1 MGSTGLAQDQ
11 ADKSIPTQHPHARAS
26 SAWAA
31 IIAWVV
37 VIFASDLELVVAQ
50 AIGVNLPAWESLGR
64 AAVLVLVALAIWR
77 SRRLPYLHGL
87 VLALAAFLAGE
98 WLRWRIEANVVWF
111 QTAARAYAMLGRVVL
126 TLIPAALM
134 ALTVIASGLS
144 RRDLFLTRGDM
155 HAPANLPFL
164 RRTRWS
170 VVAPVLLLIMCAIV
184 AGVSRFRP
192 FSHHRS
198 ADGITGCR
206 PLRNRQC
213 ELRGISFSL
222 RPAGSWTAFGG
233 CGTLC
238 RGHIASVRARS
249 LRRTPLGC
257 HRNGDECLLCMGSC
271 QKHARHARLGLGLVD
286 SLHPGRDHLL
296 DGADDRS
303 VTLATKRG
311 GSTAH
316 MPSRKL

>member
-111 QTAARAYAMLGRVVL
+111 QTAARAYAMLGRVFL

-170 VVAPVLLLIMCAIV
+170 VVAPVLLLIM
-184 AGVSRFRP
+184 
-192 FSHHRS
+192 
-198 ADGITGCR
+198 
-206 PLRNRQC
+206 
-213 ELRGISFSL
+213 
-222 RPAGSWTAFGG
+222 
-233 CGTLC
+233 
-238 RGHIASVRARS
+238 
-249 LRRTPLGC
+249 
-257 HRNGDECLLCMGSC
+257 
-271 QKHARHARLGLGLVD
+271 
-286 SLHPGRDHLL
+286 
-296 DGADDRS
+296 S
-303 VTLATKRG
+303 VTLIVQLWLVSHASGHFRIIAVLMGLPAAVLFATINASCEEFRFRCVLLAHGLRSVGVAHSVAATSLLFGLAHFGGHPSGVTGMAMSGFFAWVVARSMLDTRG
-311 GSTAH
+311 WAWAWLIHFIQDVIIFLMVLMTGV
-316 MPSRKL
+316 